1 MANAGILS
9 AVLVEAEAAP
19 GMDDIGRPSSAD
31 GPFAVE
37 FGGSHQTSEE

>member
-1 MANAGILS
+1 MANAGFLS
-9 AVLVEAEAAP
+9 AALVEAAP
-19 GMDDIGRPSSAD
+19 GMDDIGRPSSAH

>member
-1 MANAGILS
+1 MANADILS
-9 AVLVEAEAAP
+9 AVLVEAEAAH
-19 GMDDIGRPSSAD
+19 GMDDIGGPSSAG